1 MINAMTSLP
10 WLHDHFIQ
18 SVSAL
23 KRFSGAQSILC
34 LGDLDIGRFGF
45 IEALSG
51 WLLCEHPGDQ
61 MCGTCRSCHF
71 FLNQVHPDFCCI
83 GGVEPQG
90 LVKID
95 SIRKMIT
102 VMQKTPAVSQRRVA
116 VIHAANHLNQ
126 ASNHAL
132 LKTLEEPEG
141 TGIFILA
148 ADTFEDVLPTLR
160 SRCRVIRLSAHFNS
174 DRALD
179 WLQLKAGINLEA
191 ARSYLVMADSL
202 PLRALYYAQDSSI
215 QVLMEHL
222 LVWPVMSGH
231 AWNEA
236 LKDCSLLDLIHLCQV
251 LALDAIKAQQLECS
265 SVWAAFHSNWMVW
278 LSRSYRLNCLYHA
291 VVHLKSLKQHVSSHV
306 TLNHS
311 AVLERLRYIW
321 LDAWICEEN
330 AFD

>member
-1 MINAMTSLP
+1 MVNSLTSLP
-10 WLHDHFIQ
+10 WLHDHFVQ
-18 SVSAL
+18 SVSVL

-34 LGDLDIGRFGF
+34 LGDPDVGRFEF

-51 WLLCEHPGDQ
+51 WLLCEHPADQ
-61 MCGTCRSCHF
+61 MCGVCRSCHLL
-71 FLNQVHPDFCCI
+71 LNQTHPDFYCV

-95 SIRKMIT
+95 SIRKMIA

-116 VIHAANHLNQ
+116 VIHTANDLNQ
-126 ASNHAL
+126 ASSHAL

-141 TGIFILA
+141 RGVFILA
-148 ADTFEDVLPTLR
+148 ADAFEDVLPTLR

-174 DRALD
+174 NQALD
-179 WLQLKAGINLEA
+179 WLQLKAGIDLEA

-202 PLRALYYAQDSSI
+202 PLRALSYAQNSSI
-215 QVLMEHL
+215 QLLMEHL
-222 LVWPVMSGH
+222 LLWPVISGE

-236 LKDCSLLDLIHLCQV
+236 LKDCSLLDLIHLCQM
-251 LALDAIKAQQLECS
+251 LALDAIKTQQLECS
-265 SVWAAFHSNWMVW
+265 SIWASFHSNWMDW
-278 LSRSYRLNCLYHA
+278 LSRSYRLNCLYQA
-291 VVHLKSLKQHVSSHV
+291 VVHLKSLKQHLSTHV
-306 TLNHS
+306 TLNHA

-321 LDAWICEEN
+321 LNAWICEEN